1 MYAAER
7 LPREQPYEV
16 PVQKPERTKRVKTRK
31 ALKRKYALEM
41 LVLMVCLCGVL
52 ALNIFLVGRYADITG
67 TRHEVSSLDKKVEQ
81 LQNQKEQLLVDIEKS
96 SKLEWI
102 EEEAKS
108 RLSMKYPDKE
118 QLIYISVDPERVN
131 QISQRIQRSNEEIEQ
146 KQQSLPQ
153 PIEKIIYKFAG
164 ILRI

>member
-7 LPREQPYEV
+7 LPQEQPYEV
-16 PVQKPERTKRVKTRK
+16 PVRQPERKKQKNTKK
-31 ALKRKYALEM
+31 ALKTKYALEM
-41 LVLMVCLCGVL
+41 LALMVCLCGVL

-67 TRHEVSSLDKKVEQ
+67 TRHAVSSLDQKVEQ
-81 LQNQKEQLLVDIEKS
+81 LQNQKEQLLVEIEKS

-108 RLSMKYPDKE
+108 RLSMKYPEKE
-118 QLIYISVDPERVN
+118 QLIYISVDPDRVN
-131 QISQRIQRSNEEIEQ
+131 QISQQVKSSNEETEQ
-146 KQQSLPQ
+146 RQKSLPQ
-153 PIEKIIYKFAG
+153 PIERIIHKFAG